1 MKKLTLLFLFLGFLG
16 LSNSFAQ
23 SGKLNKIRNAPL
35 HAGEGRNFD
44 IGYKKAIK
52 FAREAV
58 SEGGLIIESTEK
70 VDDENYMIIG
80 KAKTSAWSWGE
91 LVRVIVT
98 NDSEDGEDE
107 VTIKVYTRKNIK
119 INVTAKGNYTQTILS
134 NVEAKIEF
142 DL

>member
-1 MKKLTLLFLFLGFLG
+1 MKKLTLLFLFLSFLG
-16 LSNSFAQ
+16 LGNTFAQ
-23 SGKLNKIRNAPL
+23 QGKINKIRNAPL

-44 IGYKKAIK
+44 LNYKKAIK

-58 SEGGLIIESTEK
+58 SEAGLIIESSEK
-70 VDDENYMIIG
+70 VDDDNYMVIG

-91 LVRVIVT
+91 LVRVIIT
-98 NDSEDGEDE
+98 NDSEGDEEE

-119 INVTAKGNYTQTILS
+119 INITAKGNYTQTILS
-134 NVEAKIEF
+134 NVEAKVEF

>member
-1 MKKLTLLFLFLGFLG
+1 MKKLTLLFLFLGFLS
-16 LSNSFAQ
+16 LNNSFAQ
-23 SGKLNKIRNAPL
+23 SGKINKIRNAPL

-44 IGYKKAIK
+44 IPYKKAIK
-52 FAREAV
+52 FARQAV
-58 SEGGLIIESTEK
+58 SEAGLIIESTEK

-91 LVRVIVT
+91 LVRIIVT

>member
-23 SGKLNKIRNAPL
+23 SGKINKIRNAPL
-35 HAGEGRNFD
+35 HAGEGRNFE
-44 IGYKKAIK
+44 IPYKKAIK
-52 FAREAV
+52 LARQAV
-58 SEGGLIIESTEK
+58 SEAGLIIESTEK

-91 LVRVIVT
+91 LVRIIVT
-98 NDSEDGEDE
+98 DDSDEEDPE